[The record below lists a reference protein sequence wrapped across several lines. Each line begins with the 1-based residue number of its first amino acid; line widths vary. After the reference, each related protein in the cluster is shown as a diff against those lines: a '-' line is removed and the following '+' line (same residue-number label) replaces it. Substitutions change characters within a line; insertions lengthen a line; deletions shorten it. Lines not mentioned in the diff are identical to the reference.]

1 MKKKNQIQDGDSVAA
16 SHEVLS
22 EIIDIAKKLGIP
34 TYGIDPEEPKVK
46 GLVIVS
52 YGKGLGPCTTTCM
65 PHAHMSVE
73 QFIDNLHATAK
84 AMREPDSIE
93 SERDE
98 YREALTEVLN
108 ADSYNRLEVLSAQYR
123 ASCVL
128 AKYAK
133 P

>member
-1 MKKKNQIQDGDSVAA
+1 MKKNNPIQDGDSVAA
-16 SHEVLS
+16 SPEVLS
-22 EIIDIAKKLGIP
+22 AIIDIAEKLGIP
-34 TYGIDPEEPKVK
+34 TYGIEPNEAMVK
-46 GLVIVS
+46 GIIIDDH
-52 YGKGLGPCTTTCM
+52 GKGLGPCTILAN
-65 PHAHMSVE
+65 PLAPMSVE

-84 AMREPDSIE
+84 AMREPDPIE

-98 YREALTEVLN
+98 YREALTEVVN